1 MHSRRCG
8 LSAGN
13 SIKWGI
19 VRSLEV
25 KKRPT
30 PAKVGRSYSYYEA
43 RREGCRRCNKAFG

>member
-1 MHSRRCG
+1 MRYATAADLTVFP
-8 LSAGN
+8 LSG
-13 SIKWGI
+13 GI
-19 VRSLEV
+19 VRNVKV